1 MTHDEYFPE
10 SDLLP
15 GQNRFSQVIFPNY
28 HIKKNYDTLSS
39 DKRTRRGMFVPR
51 GLEAGGDAAAQ
62 QVEERLRAQRETRND
77 ALRFLLIPVVL
88 ELGAHFCTFVLGW
101 DWICT

>member
-1 MTHDEYFPE
+1 MTPKALN
-10 SDLLP
+10 SP
-15 GQNRFSQVIFPNY
+15 GMSSKTTMNEEITNNKNNY
-28 HIKKNYDTLSS
+28 NIKKNYDTL
-39 DKRTRRGMFVPR
+39 RTRRRMFVPR